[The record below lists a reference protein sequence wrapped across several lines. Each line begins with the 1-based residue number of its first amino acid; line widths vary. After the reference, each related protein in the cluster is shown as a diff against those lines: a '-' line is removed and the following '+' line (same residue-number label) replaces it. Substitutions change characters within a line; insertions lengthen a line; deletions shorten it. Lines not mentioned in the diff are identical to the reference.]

1 MLRFI
6 GPEQNPNPMKPT
18 TSKVKNGLY
27 FIIALSISLLI
38 IVESLNAQSSSD
50 EIIYGVNTFGQVFP
64 ITTTNALRGTSLNS
78 STSNTPVSSASIANL
93 PNGIG
98 YSPVESKFYYFW
110 KSPSNGTNFG
120 EFVSYT
126 PTSKTYE
133 TISYPNGPVWL
144 IKSGSVSMDGR
155 YFCLDDKGQIFS
167 FSNTQKKWTLIANKI
182 VDNQGNDVSSIVSMY
197 YNTGDMAFDGLGNL
211 WIVISGK
218 APGTTLPRIGLYKLS
233 GPFNN
238 TTPRTYTSEGIIP
251 VDQLTPDSS
260 TALGIA
266 FNTAGDIY
274 ISTARNLF
282 SFDPQTKSFS
292 LRGNRGQFR
301 DIQDLTS
308 MSYPMS
314 VMPVKWLRFDAEVGN
329 KNQVLLTWEVTDQV
343 DNKGFYVQYSK
354 DQKNW
359 DNVTF
364 IDSKSSGG
372 NNEKYSYIYTGLMS
386 SENYFR
392 LKQVDLDGKFSYSQI
407 KNLRSAKQVNSVES
421 NVVIYPNPVRDVMH
435 ITNLESSNY
444 TARIID
450 MSGRVIKSFA
460 MRNGQNQ
467 IDVASLKSGIYFISM
482 NDMNGKVNNAKMVKL

>member
-1 MLRFI
+1 
-6 GPEQNPNPMKPT
+6 MKPT
-18 TSKVKNGLY
+18 TNKLKSGLY
-27 FIIALSISLLI
+27 FIIALSFSLL
-38 IVESLNAQSSSD
+38 VTLESLKGQSGND
-50 EIIYGVNTFGQVFP
+50 QIIYGVNSYGQVFP
-64 ITTTNALRGTSLNS
+64 ITTKDALKGTSLN
-78 STSNTPVSSASIANL
+78 TNPVNAPVNSVSIANL

-98 YSPVESKFYYFW
+98 YSTVESKFYYFW
-110 KSPSNGTNFG
+110 KSPKNGTNYG
-120 EFVSYT
+120 EFVSYN
-126 PTSKTYE
+126 PTNKTYE
-133 TISYPNGPVWL
+133 TISYPNGPVEK
-144 IKSGSVSMDGR
+144 IKSGSVAMDGR
-155 YFCLDDKGQIFS
+155 YFCLDEDGQIFS
-167 FSNTQKKWTLIANKI
+167 FSNTQKKWNLIANKI
-182 VDNQGNDVSSIVSMY
+182 VDNLGNDVSNIVSMY

-233 GPFNN
+233 GPFSNS
-238 TTPRTYTSEGIIP
+238 TATTYTSEGIIP

-274 ISTARNLF
+274 ISTAKNLF
-282 SFDPQTKSFS
+282 LFDPNTKSFS
-292 LRGNRGQFR
+292 LKGNRGQFK

-314 VMPVKWLRFDAEVGN
+314 VMPVKWVGFNAEAGN

-343 DNKGFYVQYSK
+343 DNKGFLVQYSS
-354 DQKNW
+354 DQKRW
-359 DNVTF
+359 DDVTF

-372 NNEKYSYIYTGLMS
+372 SNEKYSYIYTGILS

-392 LKQVDLDGKFSYSQI
+392 IKQVDIDGKFSYSQV
-407 KNLRSAKQVNSVES
+407 KSLRSSKQVSSVES
-421 NVVIYPNPVRDVMH
+421 NVVIYPNPVRDVMN

-444 TARIID
+444 TARIVD
-450 MSGRVIKSFA
+450 MSGRVIKSFV

-467 IDVASLKSGIYFISM
+467 VDVAGLKSGIYFISM